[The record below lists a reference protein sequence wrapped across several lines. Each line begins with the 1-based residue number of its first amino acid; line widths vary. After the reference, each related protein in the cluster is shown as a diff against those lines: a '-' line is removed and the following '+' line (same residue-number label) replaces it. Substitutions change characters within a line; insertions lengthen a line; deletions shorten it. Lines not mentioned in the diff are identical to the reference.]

1 MPDRGS
7 SNGSLRIT
15 RIVVKAPERRFRQV
29 FGFIGAL
36 LDFWGNEG
44 TRAASP
50 STETNKK
57 RVESCIVGIEKNKQR

>member
-1 MPDRGS
+1 MQ
-7 SNGSLRIT
+7 
-15 RIVVKAPERRFRQV
+15 KAKKM
-29 FGFIGAL
+29 AL